1 MWWFSVSLFLLGP
14 LVAMVFGV
22 WIFGAII
29 FYAGAVSLGFRSLKT
44 FDVLENDRALAWVII
59 GLGLLSA
66 LAVIPIYL
74 MTL

>member
-29 FYAGAVSLGFRSLKT
+29 FYAGAVSLGFSSLKT